1 MLLVPKHIGIVMD
14 GNRTWARA
22 RGLDPAAGYRPGC
35 QAIPPVAREAA
46 RLGISAL
53 TLYAFSVENWQ
64 RPAREIDAIFASLL
78 DMLATEAEAL
88 ADAGIAL
95 RAIGDAAKL
104 PQALQQALARAEAL
118 APANPRTTVAF
129 ALNYGG
135 REDIFNAMQRLMI
148 RIEAGETK
156 AADLTQHD
164 LEAGLSTRNLAPLD
178 LIIRAAGQQ
187 RLSNFLLWQAA
198 YAELAFDEVL
208 WPDFTPAH
216 LARHVAGFGQRNRS
230 FGR

>member
-1 MLLVPKHIGIVMD
+1 MLAIPQHIGIVMD

-53 TLYAFSVENWQ
+53 TLYTFSVENWQ
-64 RPAREIDAIFASLL
+64 RPPREIEAIFASLL
-78 DMLATEAEAL
+78 EMLASEAEAL
-88 ADAGIAL
+88 AEAGIAL
-95 RAIGDAAKL
+95 RAIGDAEKL
-104 PQALQQALARAEAL
+104 PQPLREAFARAEAL
-118 APANPRTTVAF
+118 APAAARTTVAF

-135 REDIFNAMQRLMI
+135 REDIFKAMQRLMAKV
-148 RIEAGETK
+148 EAGETK
-156 AADLTQHD
+156 AADLTPHD
-164 LEAGLSTRNLAPLD
+164 LEAGLATSDLAPLD

-216 LARHVAGFGQRNRS
+216 LARHVAGFGERNRS